1 MGNNLLNLV
10 LNKDLSNKII
20 HEIQNSSK
28 HIDFNNLTYCFWSEG
43 APKVFIIFKCPL
55 SFYKNLK
62 DGYIIIEKAEENQ
75 NKIKKN

>member
-10 LNKDLSNKII
+10 LSKDLSNKII

-28 HIDFNNLTYCFWSEG
+28 QIDFNSFWSEG
-43 APKVFIIFKCPL
+43 APKVFIIFKWPL